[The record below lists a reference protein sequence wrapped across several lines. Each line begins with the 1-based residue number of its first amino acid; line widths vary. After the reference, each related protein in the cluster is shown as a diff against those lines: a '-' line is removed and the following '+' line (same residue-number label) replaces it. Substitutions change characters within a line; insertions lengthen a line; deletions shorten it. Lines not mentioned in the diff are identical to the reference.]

1 MKKYSMKLSVLI
13 LAVIIFLL
21 ISTGC
26 LVDTPPPSSA
36 IFSGVTKIE
45 ISQTAGAP
53 MANSGYFFYS
63 LPEDVKYAIVE
74 LFPSGT
80 TFLDNKTVPVDV
92 LIAGSRTGF
101 EEQGFTRSFVQ
112 ANKLYKV
119 NSEKTDFDIAGGLY
133 SELADTTYVWIV
145 LGYDENMILTHA
157 SPAGEVTVAWP

>member
-1 MKKYSMKLSVLI
+1 
-13 LAVIIFLL
+13 
-21 ISTGC
+21 
-26 LVDTPPPSSA
+26 
-36 IFSGVTKIE
+36 
-45 ISQTAGAP
+45 